1 MHPRAFVTSLLP
13 ATPNLK
19 QLIRNNA
26 SNQDGIQ
33 SKLHSGL
40 ITRLP
45 PIGSTGANPSI
56 CGLGLQETMLALL
69 ELVEPTATARKLTN
83 GRATSGATSDVLA
96 GGRQVRNRYNRRK
109 LSETLDRLKGQWSS
123 SQANIRYPAI
133 CNMRAIYYI
142 RGAATQTFL
151 FALIPR
157 SPSSRQRQP
166 ELPLR
171 HPGGAD

>member
-26 SNQDGIQ
+26 SNQD
-33 SKLHSGL
+33 GL

-133 CNMRAIYYI
+133 
-142 RGAATQTFL
+142 
-151 FALIPR
+151 
-157 SPSSRQRQP
+157 
-166 ELPLR
+166 
-171 HPGGAD
+171 